1 MRNVFQHSG
10 ITAGRPIRDRTFAA
24 DAYEPTFARRIQFA
38 VDFNFGGL
46 RDLLIVARY
55 ENVQTVINMKHNQ
68 SKLCTTQ
75 IENFSVKVGELT
87 IFEDVNFTVHCG
99 ELTALIGPNGAGKS
113 TLLKSILGEVKHSG
127 KLNYFDAKGE
137 HLRPVIGY
145 VPQTLKFD
153 ATSPTTVLDLFMACL
168 TWRPVWLC
176 SSKFIRER
184 VIKNLRRVKAEYLID
199 RRLGALSGGEL
210 QRVLLALALDPLPD
224 LLLLDEPISGVDK
237 IGMKIFY
244 ELVAELKAAEDM
256 AILLISHDLEM
267 VERFADKVILL
278 NKRVFKIGAAQ
289 EVFQSDEMRE
299 VFTKK

>member
-1 MRNVFQHSG
+1 
-10 ITAGRPIRDRTFAA
+10 
-24 DAYEPTFARRIQFA
+24 
-38 VDFNFGGL
+38 
-46 RDLLIVARY
+46 
-55 ENVQTVINMKHNQ
+55 MKHNQ

-87 IFEDVNFTVHCG
+87 IFEDVNFTIHCG

-113 TLLKSILGEVKHSG
+113 TLLKSILGEVNHAG
-127 KLNYFDAKGE
+127 NLNYFDAKGE
-137 HLRPVIGY
+137 HLRPIIGY

-153 ATSPTTVLDLFMACL
+153 TTSPTTVLDLFMACL

-176 SSKFIRER
+176 SSNFIRER
-184 VIKNLRRVKAEYLID
+184 VIKNLRRVKAEHLID

-210 QRVLLALALDPLPD
+210 QRILLALALDPLPD

-237 IGMKIFY
+237 IGMRIFY

-267 VERFADKVILL
+267 IERFADKVILL
-278 NKRVFKIGAAQ
+278 NKKVLKIGKAK
-289 EVFQSDEMRE
+289 EVFQSDEMCG
-299 VFTKK
+299 VFKQR